1 MRKYLVILALAAA
14 ALPQMRAAALVN
26 VAGRKTTSLNGKWK
40 TIVDPY
46 ENGYYDFRMQE
57 DKNGYF
63 RDAKPKDKS
72 DKVEYDFDTSTQL
85 DVPGDWNSQRE
96 DLFFYEGTVW
106 YRKTFDYAVK
116 PASRV
121 YLYFGAANYEA
132 IVYLNGEKLGTH
144 TGGFTPFSFEV
155 TGKVKPQGNS
165 VVVKVDNKRHLE
177 AVPTLNT
184 DWWNYGGLT
193 RDVSL
198 VEVPATFVDDYFV
211 QLKKGSTDTIAG
223 WVKLDGSRPRQ
234 QVALRIPEAGV
245 TTTVT
250 TDDKGYA
257 EFNVPAH
264 PALWSPESPKLYDV
278 TIAAETDTVKD
289 RIGFRSIEVKGT
301 EILLNGKPVFLRGV
315 SIHEEAPFRG
325 GRAYSEEDARTLL
338 GWAKEMGCNFV
349 RLAHYPHNEYML
361 READRMGLLVWSE
374 SPIYWM
380 IQWQNPQ
387 TWANASAQ
395 VAESITRDKNR
406 AAVILWSVANETP
419 ITDARNEFLRKLAHE
434 VRTLDPT
441 RLVTA
446 AMMHHEVAG
455 AGQNRVAVIDDP
467 FGADVDVLGCNEY
480 IGWYDG
486 LPEKIDRSEWKS
498 AYNKPLIMSEFGAD
512 ALFGMHGDDMTR
524 WSEEYQEN
532 VFQRQVAMLNKIP
545 FLRGTTP
552 WVLMDFRS
560 PRRALTN
567 IQDFFNRKGLVDLRG
582 DKKKAFYVMQE
593 FYREKANGGAGG
605 LATGGP
611 R

>member
-1 MRKYLVILALAAA
+1 MRKYIVILALAAA

-72 DKVEYDFDTSTQL
+72 DKVEYDFDTSAQL
-85 DVPGDWNSQRE
+85 DVPGDWNSQRQ

-116 PASRV
+116 PGSRV

-211 QLKKGSTDTIAG
+211 QLKKGSADTIAG

-257 EFNVPAH
+257 EFNVAAH
-264 PALWSPESPKLYDV
+264 PALWSPENPKLYDV

-289 RIGFRSIEVKGT
+289 NIGFRSIEVKGS

-325 GRAYSEEDARTLL
+325 GRAYSGEDARTLL

-387 TWANASAQ
+387 TWASASSQ

-455 AGQNRVAVIDDP
+455 TGQNRVAEIDDP

-512 ALFGMHGDDMTR
+512 ALFGMHGDAMTR

-593 FYREKANGGAGG
+593 FYREKAN
-605 LATGGP
+605 P
-611 R
+611 